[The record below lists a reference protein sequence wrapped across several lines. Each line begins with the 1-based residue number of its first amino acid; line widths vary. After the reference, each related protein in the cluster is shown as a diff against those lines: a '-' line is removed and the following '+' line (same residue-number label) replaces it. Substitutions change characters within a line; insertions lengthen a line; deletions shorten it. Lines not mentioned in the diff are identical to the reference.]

1 MRVCRGIFT
10 KCFIYLFKSL
20 PPYGAEYTTER
31 GSNLII
37 SVSLH
42 PAKERLV
49 IPLGSTSPTLF
60 EQSFTSHKNQISESA
75 VRQDLRVFV
84 LIRVD

>member
-1 MRVCRGIFT
+1 MSVCREIFT
-10 KCFIYLFKSL
+10 ECFIYLFKSL
-20 PPYGAEYTTER
+20 PPYGAGYTTER
-31 GSNLII
+31 SSNL

-49 IPLGSTSPTLF
+49 IPPGSTSPTLF

-75 VRQDLRVFV
+75 VRWDLRVFV
-84 LIRVD
+84 LIRLD